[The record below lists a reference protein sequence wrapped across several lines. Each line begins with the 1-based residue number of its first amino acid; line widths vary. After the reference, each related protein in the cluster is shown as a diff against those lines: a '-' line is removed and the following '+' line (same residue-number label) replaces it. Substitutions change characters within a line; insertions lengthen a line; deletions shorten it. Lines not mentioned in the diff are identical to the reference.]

1 MIRRL
6 QSEDQTAGKT
16 KTGTLPLRGASAVTY
31 PVIIMLYLK
40 Q

>member
-6 QSEDQTAGKT
+6 QSEDQATGKT
-16 KTGTLPLRGASAVTY
+16 KTGTLPLYGVSELTF
-31 PVIIMLYLK
+31 PVITMLYL

>member
-6 QSEDQTAGKT
+6 QSEDQATGKT
-16 KTGTLPLRGASAVTY
+16 KTGTLPLRGAY
-31 PVIIMLYLK
+31 EVIFSVITMLCL